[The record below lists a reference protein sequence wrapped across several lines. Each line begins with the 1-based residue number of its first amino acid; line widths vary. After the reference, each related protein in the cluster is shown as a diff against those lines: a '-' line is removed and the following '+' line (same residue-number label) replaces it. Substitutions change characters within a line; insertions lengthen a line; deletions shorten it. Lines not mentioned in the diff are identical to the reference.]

1 MSRFPKYL
9 NDALIGILLSDGT
22 LERSS
27 DTSSV
32 RLSINM
38 SMKNC
43 PYAFHLY
50 NLFEPYIDTNL
61 KMSEILNKSISI
73 KYYSIV
79 RFKTICMPLL
89 LLYYNLFYKKKR
101 INNRI
106 IKIVP
111 ENIESQF
118 NEISLAHLIM
128 GDGNYL
134 NERNIIRIYTNSF
147 TRMDV
152 LLLSNTINKNLCIN
166 NKVVH
171 DRNDQYLIIIEK
183 NNVNITREVV
193 LPYIHPSMKYKLGL
207 KEKESPLEN
216 FDYFSIIKDI

>member
-1 MSRFPKYL
+1 
-9 NDALIGILLSDGT
+9 
-22 LERSS
+22 
-27 DTSSV
+27 
-32 RLSINM
+32 
-38 SMKNC
+38 
-43 PYAFHLY
+43 
-50 NLFEPYIDTNL
+50 
-61 KMSEILNKSISI
+61 
-73 KYYSIV
+73 
-79 RFKTICMPLL
+79 
-89 LLYYNLFYKKKR
+89 
-101 INNRI
+101 
-106 IKIVP
+106 
-111 ENIESQF
+111 
-118 NEISLAHLIM
+118 M